1 MHFLI
6 VLFFAHSNHNSKM
19 INKNV
24 FNQNIHAKQAVDTD
38 KHRPLFV
45 RFYCG
50 VIGGLSHSLSLAL
63 SFHSSLCNL
72 TIRLFSTNEQCTTKN
87 ALHKTDSMIDCYA
100 HICEHVECVKQIDT
114 NAF

>member
-50 VIGGLSHSLSLAL
+50 VIGGLSHSLSRSLFPL
-63 SFHSSLCNL
+63 FTLQPDNSIVFHKRTVYDEKC
-72 TIRLFSTNEQCTTKN
+72 I
-87 ALHKTDSMIDCYA
+87 A
-100 HICEHVECVKQIDT
+100 
-114 NAF
+114 